1 MMARDNEQIV
11 RRRLLYNYLD
21 YSRPCLPLRHF
32 TEIQANSYRGS
43 SMIRLMFP
51 ATTSDRKSFL
61 YPIILLLVLFLPAI
75 SHPVVAAPAIGSMGM
90 GSTIDGKVCIWKPS
104 RIFLATAYFV
114 SRVSTRVR
122 CWSLVLV
129 GI

>member
-1 MMARDNEQIV
+1 MARDNEQIV

-75 SHPVVAAPAIGSMGM
+75 SHPVVAAQHTENSVATSKAKLFSAGRYGPVTPMPKALSPAP
-90 GSTIDGKVCIWKPS
+90 TLYLPS
-104 RIFLATAYFV
+104 RMRAAMT
-114 SRVSTRVR
+114 
-122 CWSLVLV
+122 
-129 GI
+129 